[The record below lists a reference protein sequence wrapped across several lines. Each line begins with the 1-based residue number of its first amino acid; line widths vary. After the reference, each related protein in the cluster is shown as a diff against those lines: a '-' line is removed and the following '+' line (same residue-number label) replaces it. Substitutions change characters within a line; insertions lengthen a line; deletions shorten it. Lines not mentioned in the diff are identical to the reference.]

1 MTNTPINTEQGL
13 FAGGKDRIVRIAVRG
28 PGNFI
33 ISPLLKQ
40 FALLAIEEG
49 CMRLILDLRECS
61 AVDSTF
67 LGVLAGLAGR
77 LKRQGQ
83 LRMDVIRLP
92 DKLRD
97 TLVTLGLDRMVAL
110 HASVPD
116 DLVNL
121 PEGTDGLQ
129 PLRPRPPPDRN
140 ATRQTMIE
148 AHESLS
154 ELSEANAQRFKDVLI
169 FLRQNTPGTADGDGN

>member
-1 MTNTPINTEQGL
+1 MADTPIHLEQGL
-13 FAGGKDRIVRIAVRG
+13 FAGGTDKIVRIAVRG
-28 PGNFI
+28 PGNFTV
-33 ISPLLKQ
+33 SPLLKQ
-40 FALLAIEEG
+40 FGVLAIAEG
-49 CMRLILDLRECS
+49 CTRLVLDLRECS

-77 LKRQGQ
+77 GKRQDQ
-83 LRMDVIRLP
+83 WRMDVIRLSE
-92 DKLRD
+92 KLRD
-97 TLVTLGLDRMVAL
+97 TLVTLGLDRLMAL
-110 HASVPD
+110 HATVPA
-116 DLVNL
+116 DLAGL

-154 ELSEANAQRFKDVLI
+154 ELSETNAQRFKDVLA
-169 FLRQNTPGTADGDGN
+169 FLRQNGTGNGDGT